1 MQFGGWIVQDKDLAN
16 RVLPDDHETSQQ
28 ILSPPPCAG
37 VLTLLKFPYPRDV
50 EEPECYDEI
59 RVHAE
64 WGTSQTL
71 GKDNKQPS
79 FAVRE
84 ALCLVQLP
92 W

>member
-1 MQFGGWIVQDKDLAN
+1 MHFDGGIVQDEDLAN
-16 RVLPDDHETSQQ
+16 RVLTDETSQQ
-28 ILSPPPCAG
+28 ILSLPPCAG

-84 ALCLVQLP
+84 ALRLVQLP